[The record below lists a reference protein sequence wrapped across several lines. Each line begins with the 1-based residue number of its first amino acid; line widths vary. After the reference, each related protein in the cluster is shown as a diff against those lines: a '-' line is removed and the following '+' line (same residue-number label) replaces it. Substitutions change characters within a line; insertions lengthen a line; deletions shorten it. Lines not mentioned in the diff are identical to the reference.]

1 LKEYSIIGDGKMSS
15 EKYYFAEE
23 ILVKLRDNDKE
34 QTKKTV
40 GEIIGEHQNAPKN
53 ASCVI
58 CGSHGMVRL
67 NAQGNVS
74 VGLNCCR
81 NKFPKQLQFD
91 GYVNCAKGCGL
102 KQGRRNHNLAKAWG
116 ICRDCMSRNRELSI
130 EKEINASL
138 KKVRGIIH
146 QLNKTDNNYLI
157 KANIYIKTGLE
168 IPYTIANEKY
178 EYANEI
184 VVQLWKSISVE
195 FGQNPSL
202 HHEDKQLI
210 EEEINAALKKI
221 DGEKA
226 ALGKSHEK
234 NLNKA
239 SVYIKAGFE
248 EPFAI
253 AIINGMDEDEVLA
266 LWEAEWRKQY
276 EDDDILLVA
285 VLQGHLSQEQAQWIN
300 TVRSDHE
307 RLALACIIKPERI
320 EWAKQLMECGFDK
333 SPEAVEDLLN
343 GASPKIIARVRGV
356 EVDYDILP
364 PTLMDPL
371 ELTKTTKKSQKK
383 RDSDSSRLGD
393 DEDNWNCPNC
403 QSLNF
408 LSLSKCSACGVS
420 RERWDGNE

>member
-1 LKEYSIIGDGKMSS
+1 MIENKYEY
-15 EKYYFAEE
+15 AEE
-23 ILVKLRDNDKE
+23 ILVKLRDNAKE
-34 QTKKTV
+34 QTTKTV
-40 GEIIGEHQNAPKN
+40 GEIIGEHSSGGPQRIACDFCKSIGMAIID
-53 ASCVI
+53 ASSNGWFGV
-58 CGSHGMVRL
+58 
-67 NAQGNVS
+67 
-74 VGLNCCR
+74 NCCR
-81 NKFPKQLQFD
+81 IRLPHQGKQHT
-91 GYVNCAKGCGL
+91 GNVRCAKCGQ
-102 KQGRRNHNLAKAWG
+102 KNQQGWRFIKADNGWG
-116 ICRDCMSRNRELSI
+116 VCNNCTIGSGIRVLSI
-130 EKEINASL
+130 KKEINASL

-184 VVQLWKSISVE
+184 VVQLWKPISVE

-202 HHEDKQLI
+202 HYEEKQLI

-276 EDDDILLVA
+276 ENDDILLVA

-307 RLALACIIKPERI
+307 RLALTCIINPNMI

-364 PTLMDPL
+364 PTLAKPL
-371 ELTKTTKKSQKK
+371 EFTKTTKKSQKK

-393 DEDNWNCPNC
+393 DEDTWNCPNC

-408 LSLSKCSACGVS
+408 LSISECSACGVS
-420 RERWDGNE
+420 RERWD